1 MAANILGDLTPRPH
15 LITEQHNTVA
25 TFVIML
31 SGWADY
37 SREENLA
44 CVCVC
49 LHIVEPNYCI
59 SFQPCL
65 RCQYHRWW
73 PLLIKQTFWINLW
86 AIC

>member
-49 LHIVEPNYCI
+49 VYACILWNQITAFLFNLVSGANIIVGGHC
-59 SFQPCL
+59 
-65 RCQYHRWW
+65 
-73 PLLIKQTFWINLW
+73 
-86 AIC
+86 